1 MSTDSVSRNHDQ
13 KDASVL
19 QMLARL
25 VLESERLI
33 KLADDLENHASGP
46 QAEAAKSIIS
56 TEINKVLHSFRETIE
71 PLYMLYELDPGL
83 KSLKSSESKTPPSAP
98 SGYDENELWGDVKKH
113 ES

>member
-1 MSTDSVSRNHDQ
+1 MSTDSVSRNQDQ

-25 VLESERLI
+25 ILESERLI

-46 QAEAAKSIIS
+46 QAASAKSIINN
-56 TEINKVLHSFRETIE
+56 EINKVLHSFHETIE

-83 KSLKSSESKTPPSAP
+83 KALKSNESKAPPAPP
-98 SGYDENELWGDVKKH
+98 SGYDESELWGDVKKQD
-113 ES
+113 S